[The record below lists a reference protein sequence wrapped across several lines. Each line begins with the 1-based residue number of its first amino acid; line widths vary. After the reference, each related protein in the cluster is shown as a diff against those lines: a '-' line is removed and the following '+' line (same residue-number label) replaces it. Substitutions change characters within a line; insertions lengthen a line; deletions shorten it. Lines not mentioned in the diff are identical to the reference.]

1 MLSEIAQYLAQ
12 SRHKIS
18 ELFHDLKPTLKL
30 KFSICLGKNID
41 NLFSPKAQ
49 NPIIPYRSLK
59 VTHAVL
65 R

>member
-49 NPIIPYRSLK
+49 NPIIP
-59 VTHAVL
+59 
-65 R
+65 